1 MNGVPD
7 LYLAEIDY
15 YDIDSETVKTLR
27 VATEPYQTGP
37 ARENKSPRSSEL
49 DNAAWTKNRTTASA
63 NADTAPDSE
72 TTADRLIEDATASA
86 SHRAYSTTLIT
97 IDDGRNVCISRFLK
111 AGTRTWALLGA
122 IDNAEANG
130 ARSYFDLSAGVL
142 GSVNITGTNGASVIA
157 RGIEH
162 WPDGWHRCW
171 VLLNMGAGITG
182 IRHYLGL
189 ATGDVGANYS
199 GDGVS
204 YLRAWG
210 AQTEYDGLSD
220 YIATT
225 SAAVTRSNPNVTY
238 RAKLNQPGDVQRD
251 MFDIGRT
258 SGPSRTA
265 IGEVS
270 VNNGDGAFDDLVR
283 HGFDAR
289 AMRLLWAP
297 SIPRPEYPLGFTTEF
312 VGTQDV
318 PEFSTARTAF
328 KLRDELRALDVPVQ
342 DTKYAGDNVPPDG
355 LEGGEDLL
363 GKPKPIVY
371 GKVFNVSP
379 VCVNHSKQIYQVSDG
394 AIASIDDVRD
404 KGISLRIAPTDWS
417 DTSSFV
423 NLTDTRAL
431 GFGDGLWVAGGIGG
445 GSTRIETS
453 PDGETWTART
463 NPFAAGNIV
472 LGLAYSPTLDLWV
485 AVAGAGEIATSPDA
499 ITWTA
504 RTSGTS
510 EILNAVKWCPD
521 VGLFVA
527 VGGGGSNPA
536 VCLTS
541 TDGITW
547 TSRTSGFGNS
557 PIWGIAE
564 GNGVLVI
571 AGEDAKVATSPDGT
585 TWTQRTS
592 QFDTTDILTATFGA
606 GLFVIGGLDGKIA
619 TSVDGST
626 WALQNSGVLA
636 AAVNQIIYATY
647 GAGWFVLSN
656 NSSTGRAVLIS
667 RDGVQWESILTGA
680 GATGY
685 EVQYSETLEVFGLT
699 DGGTFRNTPDVT
711 DYASAADLEDDDLAP
726 AFGTY
731 KTYLAG
737 GYFRLGSSPAGQ
749 ITADVKEGSND
760 AARTAGQVFVRVLQR
775 MGYTTGDWS
784 ASDITALDSAD
795 NAVIGRY
802 INEELNAAEL
812 LDEIAGTV
820 GAAWFAD
827 ASGVI
832 RVVQLTLPTG
842 AAVRSFTAADF
853 LQPLELIRTRD
864 DDRGLPPWR
873 CILRWGRNY
882 TPQTEFAG
890 GVAYE
895 DRLRFQKE
903 WREVED
909 SDTDIQTVHPLAGQR
924 LDTSLYAEQAD
935 AQAEATRRLALFGT
949 WRPYFVGEVELNAAN
964 AALEHNLI
972 AQVTVPRFALD
983 AGKKFRVLSLRTKR
997 DSKRIAVAFWGGVAA

>member
-1 MNGVPD
+1 MSQSPD
-7 LYLAEIDY
+7 LYLVELDVWDPVAEAVVTLTYATGEGYKTKSLRTNLVIRSNEQSNASWAKSAAGSGVAPAVTADQTTDPY
-15 YDIDSETVKTLR
+15 GRELTADKVVFVAPGVGDQSILTTAAITVVAASKYTASIWVKAFSETDYGKVLVFRSVGESTFSTVTLGPEWKR
-27 VATEPYQTGP
+27 AAATE
-37 ARENKSPRSSEL
+37 
-49 DNAAWTKNRTTASA
+49 TA
-63 NADTAPDSE
+63 ADTSSVLNISLRPSE
-72 TTADRLIEDATASA
+72 GS
-86 SHRAYSTTLIT
+86 SS
-97 IDDGRNVCISRFLK
+97 
-111 AGTRTWALLGA
+111 GTVSCYVACCQL
-122 IDNAEANG
+122 E
-130 ARSYFDLSAGVL
+130 L
-142 GSVNITGTNGASVIA
+142 GSG
-157 RGIEH
+157 
-162 WPDGWHRCW
+162 
-171 VLLNMGAGITG
+171 M
-182 IRHYLGL
+182 
-189 ATGDVGANYS
+189 
-199 GDGVS
+199 
-204 YLRAWG
+204 
-210 AQTEYDGLSD
+210 SD
-220 YIATT
+220 YIEATT
-225 SAAVTRSNPNVTY
+225 VAVTRPNPNVTY
-238 RAKLNQPGDVQRD
+238 LPKLDEAFSIRRD
-251 MFDIGRT
+251 LFARGTT

-265 IGEVS
+265 VGDVTLL
-270 VNNGDGAFDDLVR
+270 NLDGALDQYID
-283 HGFDAR
+283 HGFDGR
-289 AMRLLWAP
+289 AIRIYRAP
-297 SIPRPEYPLGFTTEF
+297 KLPRPEYPLGFTQLYSGVIDTAEF
-312 VGTQDV
+312 
-318 PEFSTARTAF
+318 TATKVVVKVKDEQIAF
-328 KLRDELRALDVPVQ
+328 RLPLQA
-342 DTKYAGDNVPPDG
+342 TKYDGDNAPPDG
-355 LEGGEDLL
+355 LEGGADLL
-363 GKPKPIVY
+363 GKPKPITV

-431 GFGDGLWVAGGIGG
+431 GFGDGLWVAGGLGG

-784 ASDITALDSAD
+784 ASDITALDTAD

-802 INEELNAAEL
+802 INEEMRTADL

-820 GAAWFAD
+820 GAAWYVD

-832 RVVQLTLPTG
+832 RIAQFTLPTG
-842 AAVRSFTAADF
+842 TSTRTLTANDF
-853 LQPLELIRTRD
+853 FAPIERLRTQD

-873 CILRWGRNY
+873 CILRYGRNY

-890 GVAYE
+890 GVSDD
-895 DRLRFQKE
+895 DRALYTKE
-903 WREVED
+903 WLEVED
-909 SDTDIQTVHPLAGQR
+909 SDAGIQTAHPLAPER
-924 LDTSLYAEQAD
+924 VEESLYAEQAD
-935 AQAEATRRLALFGT
+935 AQAEVTRRLTLRGTRREYFEGMMPFTDTSLAL
-949 WRPYFVGEVELNAAN
+949 ELND
-964 AALEHNLI
+964 I
-972 AQVTVPRFALD
+972 VTIVAPRYGLD
-983 AGKKFRVLSLRTKR
+983 GGKKFRVIALDPKAKGRRLGVGLWGGSSLAIQASITAQ
-997 DSKRIAVAFWGGVAA
+997 SGMTAVAA